1 MLAIAPHKRGAIFLS
16 TVNGSAGCAQNS
28 PKQGVSAFKE
38 RTNEGLF
45 EFEKVADKRPAN

>member
-16 TVNGSAGCAQNS
+16 AVDGNAGYAQNS

-38 RTNEGLF
+38 RTDEGSF
-45 EFEKVADKRPAN
+45 EFEKIADKRPTN